1 MNATT
6 NDNARKSMGLGCM
19 LVQTQ
24 GVNALPPEKQSLLR
38 EMVEKFNIFTEDND
52 PYKEHDFGSINLD
65 GVKYFWKIDDYGE
78 DYRANGAT
86 RRLVL
91 TIMEAA
97 EY

>member
-24 GVNALPPEKQSLLR
+24 GVNALPSDKQSLLR
-38 EMVEKFNIFTEDND
+38 EMVEKFDTFNEGND
-52 PYKEHDFGSINLD
+52 PYKEHDFGKVVLD
-65 GVKYFWKIDDYGE
+65 GVDYFWKIDDYGT
-78 DYRANGAT
+78 DYRANGAN

-91 TIMEAA
+91 TIMRAD